1 MVAAGGAL
9 GSAARY
15 GLTLLASQLLVRA
28 EIATL
33 TANVLGSF
41 LIGLAVPDAKSQF
54 TLFYMVGV
62 CGGFTTFSTFSSQTM
77 RMLHDGHFAM
87 GLLYVI
93 ASVVISLVMVWCG
106 WWCRNKFL

>member
-15 GLTLLASQLLVRA
+15 GMSLLASQLFVRA

-33 TANVLGSF
+33 AVNVLGSF
-41 LIGLAVPDAKSQF
+41 LIGLAVPDSKSQF
-54 TLFYMVGV
+54 TLFYTVGV

-77 RMLHDGHFAM
+77 RMIHDGHCAA
-87 GLLYVI
+87 GLMYVA
-93 ASVVISLVMVWCG
+93 ASVVLSLVMVWCG
-106 WWCRNKFL
+106 WWVRQKFL